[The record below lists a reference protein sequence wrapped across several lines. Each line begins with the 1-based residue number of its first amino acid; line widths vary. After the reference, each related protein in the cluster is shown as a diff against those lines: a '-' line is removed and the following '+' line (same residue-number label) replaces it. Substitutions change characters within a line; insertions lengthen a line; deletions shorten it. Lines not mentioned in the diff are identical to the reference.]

1 MGKQRLSGTTVRHG
15 VHDAKAIKCHDGL
28 AKIGKP
34 DGVHDAKAVKGHA
47 GQAKSIKPSAMVCRK
62 TIKPDKHHDA
72 EATAGLLCGACAYDA
87 EHVSMLCKNART
99 CGQKWIIEGTVRDAT
114 VLAVAAVS
122 RHAWNASTKYKFN
135 AASP

>member
-1 MGKQRLSGTTVRHG
+1 MCDTY
-15 VHDAKAIKCHDGL
+15 DAAY
-28 AKIGKP
+28 
-34 DGVHDAKAVKGHA
+34 
-47 GQAKSIKPSAMVCRK
+47 
-62 TIKPDKHHDA
+62 DA
-72 EATAGLLCGACAYDA
+72 EQLQGCFVMLSSCKAAFAYDA